1 VENERKRKVTVRV
14 LPHEGYDVGAEL
26 ERDTPLEEVLE
37 TLGELGFA
45 FSLEEISE
53 RDSGYET
60 GLGAELIEGIFH
72 KFLSITRDY
81 GESMRS
87 VDEFYERWVD
97 VGFDIVDLKNIIQ
110 RVNRSQLNGGNI
122 SEIVP
127 EIDDMASGPE
137 NTPLDLRAVQPL
149 ADGSP
154 HLDEVESGIESDD
167 SPLGDGTAVSGSVA
181 RSGGEGSGH
190 SVAAVPNDDE
200 GSSDTHSLF
209 PEEEADSCRYCGRFR
224 DIGTMVCP
232 HCGRPLNLRTN
243 DE

>member
-1 VENERKRKVTVRV
+1 VENERRRKVTVRV

-53 RDSGYET
+53 RNSGYER
-60 GLGAELIEGIFH
+60 GLGAELIEGIFD
-72 KFLSITRDY
+72 KFISITRDY

-87 VDEFYERWVD
+87 VDKFYERWVD
-97 VGFDIVDLKNIIQ
+97 VGFDVVDLKNIIQ
-110 RVNRSQLNGGNI
+110 RVNRSPLNEGNV

-127 EIDDMASGPE
+127 EIDDVASGPE
-137 NTPLDLRAVQPL
+137 NSPLDLRAVETL
-149 ADGSP
+149 AAGSP

-167 SPLGDGTAVSGSVA
+167 SPLGDGAAVSENVARFGVEDLGPSVA
-181 RSGGEGSGH
+181 T
-190 SVAAVPNDDE
+190 VPDDDE

-209 PEEEADSCRYCGRFR
+209 PEEDADSCRYCGRFR

-243 DE
+243 E